1 MTFRD
6 IKRRARQTIHSRLAE
21 PALYFAD
28 ESAAPVPVTVR
39 LHLRFDALGELLTVS
54 AGFADRQE
62 LTPRIIFMNDQVTP
76 AHNGIVVTRDLG
88 AYNVGVELAPDD
100 ITTAAEVSKLSKSQ
114 ILNFGWDPDALFCG
128 FPAPVVG

>member
-6 IKRRARQTIHSRLAE
+6 IKRRARQTIHDRLAE

-28 ESAAPVPVTVR
+28 QDATPVPVTVR

-62 LTPRIIFMNDQVTP
+62 LTPRIIFMNSQITP
-76 AHNGIVVTRDLG
+76 ARDAILVTKDLG
-88 AYNVGVELAPDD
+88 AYNIETDVAPDD
-100 ITTAAEVSKLSKSQ
+100 ITTTAEVSKISKGQ
-114 ILNFGWDPDALFCG
+114 ITRFGWDPDALYCG
-128 FPAPVVG
+128 HPAPVLG